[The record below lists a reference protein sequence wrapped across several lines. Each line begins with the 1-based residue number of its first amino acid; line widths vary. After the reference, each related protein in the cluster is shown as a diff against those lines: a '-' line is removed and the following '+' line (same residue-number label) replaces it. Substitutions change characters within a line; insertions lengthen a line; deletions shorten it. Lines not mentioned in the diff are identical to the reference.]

1 MSNRDEISEKL
12 KAIVSN
18 VTRIDISELS
28 EEIRVREELGID
40 SLMAMEIVALCEK
53 QFDIFIDE
61 EQLFLVET
69 IGDFYNLV
77 VKICTEKPG

>member
-18 VTRIDISELS
+18 VTGIDISELS
-28 EEIRVREELGID
+28 EKIRVREELGID
-40 SLMAMEIVALCEK
+40 SLIAMEIVALCEK
-53 QFDIFIDE
+53 QFDILIDE

-77 VKICTEKPG
+77 VKICAEKPG

>member
-18 VTRIDISELS
+18 VTRIDISALS

-53 QFDIFIDE
+53 QFDILIDE

-77 VKICTEKPG
+77 VKICMEKPG

>member
-1 MSNRDEISEKL
+1 MSNRDEINEKL

-28 EEIRVREELGID
+28 EKIRVREELGID

-53 QFDIFIDE
+53 QLDIYIDE

-77 VKICTEKPG
+77 VKICTEKSD